1 MTYIR
6 THNGHTFRM
15 AADAISANRVDLDD
29 IATSLAKQCR
39 FNGHVPG
46 FYSVA
51 EHSVIVS
58 YLVPPELAL
67 LGLLHD
73 AAEAYLGD
81 IISPV
86 KQHCPWVNKMEGAT
100 LQHIFNHL
108 ALDDLIYA
116 TGEDNRRVKEADLT
130 ALAIEFRHFHRWLP
144 DFLEGYPSLPA
155 NQEQTPTGLD
165 WQDARL
171 AFIGRF
177 TQLTIRADAS

>member
-6 THNGHTFRM
+6 THHGHNFHM
-15 AADAISANRVDLDD
+15 ATEAMGTNRIELDD

-67 LGLLHD
+67 HGLLHD

-86 KQHCPWVNKMEGAT
+86 KQHCPWVHKMEGAT

-108 ALDDLIYA
+108 DLDHLVYA
-116 TGEDNRRVKEADLT
+116 TGADKRRIKEADLT
-130 ALAIEFRHFHRWLP
+130 ALAIEFRQFHRWIP
-144 DFLEGYPSLPA
+144 DFLEGFDSLPA
-155 NQEQTPTGLD
+155 TKEQTPVGLD

-177 TQLTIRADAS
+177 TQLTM

>member
-6 THNGHTFRM
+6 THSGHTFEM
-15 AADAISANRVDLDD
+15 SLLADNTRRICLDD

-81 IISPV
+81 IVSPV
-86 KQHCPWVNKMEGAT
+86 KQQCPWVYRMETRT
-100 LQHIFNHL
+100 LQHIFSHL
-108 ALDDLIYA
+108 ALDDLLYA
-116 TGEDNRRVKEADLT
+116 TGADKRRIKEADLT
-130 ALAIEFRHFHRWLP
+130 ALAIEFRQFHRFVPEFLKGFP
-144 DFLEGYPSLPA
+144 DQPKTER
-155 NQEQTPTGLD
+155 ETPRGLD

-177 TQLTIRADAS
+177 TQLTTPVEAS